1 MEQLKVITPKW
12 LIGWAALSIQIIL
25 SQLFLTAPF
34 IPLVWLLWN
43 WIAVSKFGAPRLSF
57 VEAIGATL
65 LLKFLQTNA
74 MMMQRDAEKKTDPT
88 M

>member
-1 MEQLKVITPKW
+1 MEQFKVITPKW
-12 LIGWAALSIQIIL
+12 LIGWAALAVQIIL

-43 WIAVSKFGAPRLSF
+43 WIAVSKFGAPPLSF
-57 VEAIGATL
+57 IEAIGATL

-74 MMMQRDAEKKTDPT
+74 MITHRDAKAQGDIT
-88 M
+88 